1 MHCRAVVCVKTA
13 YIEPVSPWES
23 GYIESF
29 NARPRDELL
38 DGEFFYSL
46 REARLLI
53 KRWCRHYI
61 STRPN
66 SALGCQQPAS
76 ETTIPMDHTP
86 IMHKF
91 SNRTTREAQTSSVP
105 MDQRPTIFY

>member
-1 MHCRAVVCVKTA
+1 MHYRAVVCAKTA
-13 YIEPVSPWES
+13 HIEPGSPSES
-23 GYIESF
+23 GYVESF
-29 NARPRDELL
+29 NARLRDELL
-38 DGEFFYSL
+38 DGEIFYSR
-46 REARLLI
+46 REARLLF
-53 KRWCRHYI
+53 KRWRRHYI
-61 STRPN
+61 STRPH

-86 IMHKF
+86 RMHKF